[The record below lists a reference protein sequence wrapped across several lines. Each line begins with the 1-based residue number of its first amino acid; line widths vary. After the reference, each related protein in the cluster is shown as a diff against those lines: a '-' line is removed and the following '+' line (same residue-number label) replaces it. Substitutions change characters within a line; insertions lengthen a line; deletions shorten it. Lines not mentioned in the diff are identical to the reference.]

1 MTSLFLSI
9 KFILHTEW
17 LPLILL
23 TLKILCVKLFEA
35 LVTYQMQHSVATG
48 WNWSY
53 KKPIYMLVWQYLY
66 ICIFLY
72 YVSLNWFYW
81 YMKVLQS
88 STIFKQR
95 NNHVK
100 CPAIKIFARNFLQ
113 LPLEK
118 YNCNSTHS
126 AIEKL
131 ELTFLLILYFHD
143 FNYGIITQGMISLFL
158 SIKLIL

>member
-1 MTSLFLSI
+1 MF
-9 KFILHTEW
+9 
-17 LPLILL
+17 
-23 TLKILCVKLFEA
+23 
-35 LVTYQMQHSVATG
+35 
-48 WNWSY
+48 
-53 KKPIYMLVWQYLY
+53 VWQYLY

-72 YVSLNWFYW
+72 YVSLNRFYW

-100 CPAIKIFARNFLQ
+100 CPAIKIFTWNFLQ

-143 FNYGIITQGMISLFL
+143 FNYYNHNTRNDISFSVNKTYFINRMITIDFTNNQNNMHRVIWGHIYILTSLWN
-158 SIKLIL
+158 